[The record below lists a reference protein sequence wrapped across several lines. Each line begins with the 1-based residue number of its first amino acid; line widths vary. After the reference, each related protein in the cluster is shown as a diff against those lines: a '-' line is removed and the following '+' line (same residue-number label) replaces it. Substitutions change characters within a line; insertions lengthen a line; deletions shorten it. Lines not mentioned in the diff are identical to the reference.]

1 MRTGN
6 TRTELLIDH
15 AELLTGLVLLAGSL
29 FTGRLLLSLSAP
41 STVAPGLG
49 VAMGAALLARYCY
62 ATDFTDLYRATP
74 ALLVGTGAPLAVYTT
89 AFAGD
94 GGSAATLAALGQGFP
109 RTTLFTVAGSAL
121 ASLTVVVCVMGWKV
135 AETYLGRTE
144 PFQVEIE

>member
-15 AELLTGLVLLAGSL
+15 AELLTGLALLAGSL
-29 FTGRLLLSLSAP
+29 FTGRLLLSLSA
-41 STVAPGLG
+41 STAAPGLG

-74 ALLVGTGAPLAVYTT
+74 ALLIGTGAPLAVYTT

-135 AETYLGRTE
+135 AETYLGRTK
-144 PFQVEIE
+144 PFRVEIE